1 MRDKKLLYDISTGVE
16 ILVAS
21 NSLELAH
28 FNFFIPIYISVL
40 MVSISSV
47 SWWFLMVMRTGEHWA
62 KIALPIFFPVKTCSN
77 GCSIKEYMLTDRV
90 FINLIT

>member
-28 FNFFIPIYISVL
+28 FNFFIPIYISIL

-47 SWWFLMVMRTGEHWA
+47 S
-62 KIALPIFFPVKTCSN
+62 
-77 GCSIKEYMLTDRV
+77 
-90 FINLIT
+90 